1 MDSATL
7 TWIVNGVIGVLFA
20 VIGQA
25 YRLLREESKSQ
36 SDSIRQKVD
45 YERFMEIKKQLEDQI
60 KQNKEEHSKALDKLE
75 QQHEKNLGNI
85 KESMKEEIRK
95 LEENIISRLDLI
107 LKIRGNNE

>member
-1 MDSATL
+1 MDAASL

-36 SDSIRQKVD
+36 SESLKQKVD

-60 KQNKEEHSKALDKLE
+60 KINKEGHDKALDKLE
-75 QQHEKNLGNI
+75 QQHEKNLNNI
-85 KESMKEEIRK
+85 KESMKEELQK
-95 LEENIISRLDLI
+95 LEDNILSRLDLL
-107 LKIRGNNE
+107 LKLKS